1 MCLDTVG
8 LSAMRLITVNMFFVA
23 LVGLHTLDITVDLVC
38 LPAVGHVM
46 DLKVL
51 SAIDLVG

>member
-1 MCLDTVG
+1 
-8 LSAMRLITVNMFFVA
+8 MRLITVNMFFVA